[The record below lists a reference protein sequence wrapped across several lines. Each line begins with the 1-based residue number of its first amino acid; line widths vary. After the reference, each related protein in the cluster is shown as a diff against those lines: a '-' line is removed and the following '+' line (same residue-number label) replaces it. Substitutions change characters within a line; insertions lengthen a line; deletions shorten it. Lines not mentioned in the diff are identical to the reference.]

1 MNFCLDHKNINGMR
15 WTIVAHKI
23 TSKKKVNQDISSIII
38 VLRSW
43 GKFNLH
49 EFPSSEDKFAD

>member
-1 MNFCLDHKNINGMR
+1 MNFFLDHKNINGMR

-23 TSKKKVNQDISSIII
+23 TSKKVNQDISSIII